1 MRQNTSKKFRDLLG
15 RSSDGVNQRMKKS
28 DLKQLIEEVENF
40 VLDTL
45 DTDPTNQVNLTV
57 REQRQFMM
65 AQYRDLSTQYN
76 ERFVFRRK

>member
-1 MRQNTSKKFRDLLG
+1 
-15 RSSDGVNQRMKKS
+15 MKKS